1 MRLGAL
7 EHLFLDASEGVVD
20 TVEEVEVGG
29 D

>member
-7 EHLFLDASEGVVD
+7 EHLLLDASEGMVD
-20 TVEEVEVGG
+20 TVEKVEVGG